1 MGQRSRSD
9 ADIRQ
14 SEGRTH
20 SPLLSPGEEGLQAF
34 KLKSIPVQSLA
45 NLVCDLFQVG
55 WRYSRNKASLIDT

>member
-1 MGQRSRSD
+1 MRQRSRSD

-20 SPLLSPGEEGLQAF
+20 SPILSQGEEVLQAF

-45 NLVCDLFQVG
+45 NLFAISFRLDGGIVKTRPL
-55 WRYSRNKASLIDT
+55 